1 MSSNSKSTI
10 ISLAAVV
17 LAVVA
22 ISLSFCRGHNDTD
35 SFDTLAT
42 VLSILVTILVTLN
55 IYTLVDFKENI
66 KQMKDIKLL
75 DYAAM

>member
-22 ISLSFCRGHNDTD
+22 ILLSFCRGHHNRYVKKTFLQNRWFT
-35 SFDTLAT
+35 SPNAAIYIT
-42 VLSILVTILVTLN
+42 SIPCNYL
-55 IYTLVDFKENI
+55 
-66 KQMKDIKLL
+66 
-75 DYAAM
+75 